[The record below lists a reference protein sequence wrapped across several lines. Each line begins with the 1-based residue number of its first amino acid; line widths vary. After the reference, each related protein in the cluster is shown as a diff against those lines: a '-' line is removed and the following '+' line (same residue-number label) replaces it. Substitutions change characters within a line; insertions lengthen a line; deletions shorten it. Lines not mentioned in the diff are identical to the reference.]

1 MARRHKKDNDNVGRL
16 QSTRYLPPRSKRQKL
31 SDEIPKT
38 DIVQGSQWMNRFDE
52 WRDGCPIDFTQ
63 LHISYINNDM
73 ADQNSDLEGYAKGC
87 IAKICKCPGDTPDLF
102 KFAVHMMC
110 QNFQQDNRESWDIKE
125 IMGVAAAAGLVSI
138 KTKFAKTCVSYLDAQ
153 VVANPFLSWSQI

>member
-1 MARRHKKDNDNVGRL
+1 MMARRHKKDNDDVGRL
-16 QSTRYLPPRSKRQKL
+16 KSMRYLAPGSKRQKL
-31 SDEIPKT
+31 SDEPEKKT
-38 DIVQGSQWMNRFDE
+38 VVIVRGSQWMNRFDE

-102 KFAVHMMC
+102 KFAVHTMC
-110 QNFQQDNRESWDIKE
+110 QNFQQDDREKWDIKE

-138 KTKFAKTCVSYLDAQ
+138 KPKFAKTCVSYLDAQ
-153 VVANPFLSWSQI
+153 VESNPFLS